1 MDAGKSKVQRI
12 PNSAVLRSVDAD
24 ELSLL
29 RLRCDVYMDPRKSL
43 NKVTHFYVDG
53 FSAVTDSAKAALNVY
68 NEKERKNFIFLKVV
82 KLNQVHMDAYLT
94 FWAWIV
100 ESCELRLFRAVV
112 KPLGGNNVL
121 LCEIK
126 DGDIMT
132 IPDYHEECCPRI
144 SRRVE
149 HHSPYKRGR
158 ALRRKRTCKS
168 LRSSRIF
175 PSQEGPIAEP
185 ANPKVEWDPSFG
197 VLHSMD
203 ADKSKVQMDPNS
215 AVLRS
220 VDADELSLLRHRCDV
235 YMDPRKSLCEVT
247 CFYVDGFS
255 AVSDSAKAALNVYN
269 EKEQK
274 NFTLLKVVKLN
285 LVYMDAY
292 LTFWA
297 WIVESCEFRLFRA
310 VVKPLGGN
318 NVFLCETKDD
328 EEMTIPDDHEEYSPC
343 IIKREEDQ
351 PLYTGS
357 SVGRGGED
365 LDSVGWD
372 QNFTGYHSMD
382 DYELSL
388 LRHICDIYMD
398 PRKSEC
404 GGGFTQFY
412 VDGLS
417 NVRDRAKT
425 ALNVYNAKEQKNFYL
440 ERVVKL
446 NKFSRYYFLTFW
458 ARSDKS
464 DERRLFRAVVD
475 LLGPNKVLVCEIKDG
490 EEMMVQ
496 LSMKNIVLVNLNV
509 RKILFLA
516 PLTHSSTYLNVFLFY
531 SCRFFLVGK
540 PYVLL
545 ITV

>member
-185 ANPKVEWDPSFG
+185 VEWDPSFG

-318 NVFLCETKDD
+318 NVFLCETKDG

-351 PLYTGS
+351 PLYTGGSADGLVDANSSS

-388 LRHICDIYMD
+388 LRH
-398 PRKSEC
+398 
-404 GGGFTQFY
+404 
-412 VDGLS
+412 
-417 NVRDRAKT
+417 
-425 ALNVYNAKEQKNFYL
+425 QKNFYL

-490 EEMMVQ
+490 EEMMVPAEHEEYCPRE
-496 LSMKNIVLVNLNV
+496 SEREEDFVP
-509 RKILFLA
+509 R
-516 PLTHSSTYLNVFLFY
+516 
-531 SCRFFLVGK
+531 
-540 PYVLL
+540 
-545 ITV
+545 TVDTQ